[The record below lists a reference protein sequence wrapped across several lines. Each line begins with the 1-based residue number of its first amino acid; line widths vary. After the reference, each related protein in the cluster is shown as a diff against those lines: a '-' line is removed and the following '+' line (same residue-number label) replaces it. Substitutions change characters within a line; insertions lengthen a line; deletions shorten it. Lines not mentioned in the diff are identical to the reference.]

1 MNHHFNPQI
10 NWQPFNNHQLAIQA
24 QNKASSSASS
34 TLNSSPQ
41 SAFSRVDQIGKKN
54 FPMHANAQMP
64 YVNLSWEISPAQTN
78 SSIQKQKKTRASA
91 QKTQQVSCQS
101 VLKEAKKK
109 NYTTP
114 SQKEIEALY
123 HMSLKNAAAMLEMSQ
138 SKLKKHCREYGIEKW
153 PYRSAQKQLNEIEEE
168 LRCSFAQNSNSSV
181 SSTIYQSSSSGS
193 SANNQVDVEDSSS
206 GYANCDAEEPP
217 HTFRPIIESEDS
229 QRFLYS
235 HVPEFQ
241 ISPLT
246 PLLPPISQLNLT
258 PLRLTNEDKP
268 LTGDAILRRAR
279 LALKNSTPSLHG

>member
-24 QNKASSSASS
+24 QNNASSSASS
-34 TLNSSPQ
+34 ALNSNPQ
-41 SAFSRVDQIGKKN
+41 SAFSRVDQIGKEN

-91 QKTQQVSCQS
+91 QKTQVSCQS
-101 VLKEAKKK
+101 VLKEIKK
-109 NYTTP
+109 NYNRTVP
-114 SQKEIEALY
+114 SQSEIEALY
-123 HMSLKNAAAMLEMSQ
+123 HMSLKDAAAVLEMSQ

-153 PYRSAQKQLNEIEEE
+153 PYRSTQKQLNRIEKE

-181 SSTIYQSSSSGS
+181 SSTIHQSSYIGS
-193 SANNQVDVEDSSS
+193 SAGNQADVEDSSS
-206 GYANCDAEEPP
+206 EYANCDAQEPP

-258 PLRLTNEDKP
+258 PLRLSNEDKP
-268 LTGDAILRRAR
+268 LTGDAILRMAR
-279 LALKNSTPSLHG
+279 QALKNSPPSLHC